1 MSWSRNIFQFH
12 TLIWSPVLF
21 YRFFIPLNAV
31 NHTVTI
37 SNCAVTKDDNS
48 TSCPIILLGKGQGI
62 PGSKTAS
69 VFVNCSVSAV
79 GDVCELADIDPVLN
93 DWSYLVLKSEAKET
107 LTLKLEAK
115 VTGNLY

>member
-1 MSWSRNIFQFH
+1 MYRIKSNKKKHSY
-12 TLIWSPVLF
+12 LEACVLF
-21 YRFFIPLNAV
+21 YRFFIPLNAE

-69 VFVNCSVSAV
+69 VFVNCSISAV
-79 GDVCELADIDPVLN
+79 GDVCEIADLDPVLN
-93 DWSYLVLKSEAKET
+93 NWSYLVLKSEAQEEMT
-107 LTLKLEAK
+107 FKLEAK